1 MDTLLWYWEIT
12 WDYIREMLPC
22 MALVAAAF
30 FLLRPARRRR
40 LDQLNLTSGV
50 WREGALLAFVL
61 FCAGLA
67 ALTVFPSGFWGGL
80 MHGYLPAEGW
90 LGWHG
95 RGMHLQVTILAE
107 LLEGGEWVLYMLLGN
122 VAMFLPLGFFPA
134 LLWRRPRWWRS
145 VLSAGGASLLI
156 EVLQIFVDRSS
167 DINDLILNTLGGLTG
182 YGLYRLLSGL
192 GPGFT
197 RKFQVEVPYGRDSGD
212 STAPGGAE

>member
-22 MALVAAAF
+22 MALAAAVF
-30 FLLRPARRRR
+30 FLLRPARYRR
-40 LDQLNLTSGV
+40 LDRLSLTSGI

-80 MHGYLPAEGW
+80 MHGYLPAERW
-90 LGWHG
+90 LGWRS
-95 RGMHLQVTILAE
+95 RGMYLRVTILAE
-107 LLEGGEWVLYMLLGN
+107 LLEGGEWALYMLLGN

-134 LLWRRPRWWRS
+134 LLWRRPRCWRS
-145 VLSAGGASLLI
+145 VLVAGGTSLFI
-156 EVLQIFVDRSS
+156 EITQIFVDRSS
-167 DINDLILNTLGGLTG
+167 DINDLILNTLGGLAG
-182 YGLYRLLSGL
+182 YGLYRLLASL
-192 GPGFT
+192 APGFI

-212 STAPGGAE
+212 SIAPGGAE